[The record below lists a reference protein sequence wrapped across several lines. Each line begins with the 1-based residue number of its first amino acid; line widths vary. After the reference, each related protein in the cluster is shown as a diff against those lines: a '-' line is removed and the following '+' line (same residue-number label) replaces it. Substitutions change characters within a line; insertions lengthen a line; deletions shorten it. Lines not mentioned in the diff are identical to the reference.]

1 MVAHYLGVVG
11 VAGSNPVVPIF
22 IKKQLRNV
30 AQFGSAPCSG
40 RGGRRFKSCHSD
52 FFLSS
57 RRFSQF
63 RFFTLSLKICN
74 SDPDS
79 YGSFF
84 AYDSGKSCHSDF
96 FLSSRR
102 FSQFRFFTLS
112 LKICNSDPDS
122 YGSFFAYDSGKSC
135 HSDFLLFSR
144 RFSQFRFFTLPQF
157 NTS

>member
-1 MVAHYLGVVG
+1 MTKGIYVNSSKNFQNNIILSVSEVSEQKGFFGAKSSEWQTFNSICRICYISSWQNLLKNHFVNAKLFYINRDVAQLGSALPWG
-11 VAGSNPVVPIF
+11 GRGRRFKSCRSDF
-22 IKKQLRNV
+22 YKKQLRNV

-79 YGSFF
+79 
-84 AYDSGKSCHSDF
+84 
-96 FLSSRR
+96 
-102 FSQFRFFTLS
+102 
-112 LKICNSDPDS
+112 
-122 YGSFFAYDSGKSC
+122 
-135 HSDFLLFSR
+135 
-144 RFSQFRFFTLPQF
+144 
-157 NTS
+157 

>member
-52 FFLSS
+52 FLLFS

-63 RFFTLSLKICN
+63 RFFTLSLKICNSDPDSYGSFFAYDSGSLKICN

-102 FSQFRFFTLS
+102 FSQFRFFTL
-112 LKICNSDPDS
+112 I
-122 YGSFFAYDSGKSC
+122 
-135 HSDFLLFSR
+135 HM
-144 RFSQFRFFTLPQF
+144 LPQF